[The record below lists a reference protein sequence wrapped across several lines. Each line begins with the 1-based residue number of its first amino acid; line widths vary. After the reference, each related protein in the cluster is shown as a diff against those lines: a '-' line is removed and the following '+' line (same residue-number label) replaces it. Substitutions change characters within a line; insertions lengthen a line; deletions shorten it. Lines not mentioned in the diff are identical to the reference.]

1 MNLSRDCM
9 SENWETLYETSF
21 STSFKPFFFFFEN
34 DVQSEWYVHR
44 PYVSGRLYTT
54 QTEQFLAAEAAGTFN
69 AAGQDGNSNDGA
81 EANCAAV
88 RVGLG
93 SN

>member
-1 MNLSRDCM
+1 MKIGKHYTKHHFPLPLNL
-9 SENWETLYETSF
+9 
-21 STSFKPFFFFFEN
+21 FFFFEN